1 MLVIFSDQRSYGI
14 DGAAAVGIKYGDIK
28 VGLLLL
34 LVGESGWRHR
44 QRCWFRRSDIE
55 LNCRIWRSK
64 ICEP

>member
-44 QRCWFRRSDIE
+44 KRC
-55 LNCRIWRSK
+55 
-64 ICEP
+64 